1 MTMIVYT
8 GKAPNGATVMID
20 DSMCARKGSDEE
32 RRIIEDQRQ
41 AAYNILRGMYLNEKE
56 A

>member
-1 MTMIVYT
+1 MIVYT

-20 DSMCARKGSDEE
+20 DSMCAKKGSDEE
-32 RRIIEDQRQ
+32 RRIIEEQRL
-41 AAYNILRGMYLNEKE
+41 AAYNILRGAYKKE